1 MTSIPYIIC
10 KTFIS
15 MLIVSTLT
23 TTATTTKHVYNI
35 YIIYIYIYVYSES
48 DIFQSVADIPC
59 IHITPLVYKREL
71 YY

>member
-35 YIIYIYIYVYSES
+35 YTIYIYMYIQSL
-48 DIFQSVADIPC
+48 IFSKALQTFHAY
-59 IHITPLVYKREL
+59 T
-71 YY
+71 